1 MRVLLAPGA
10 MSPEPGGA
18 PIAELGLGA
27 RAVAEALA
35 RGWSRARPDDAL
47 ALLPIPDG
55 GPGLTTAIQPG
66 AVEDRTVL
74 DVPGPL
80 GQARQAALVRL
91 TRAAGAAGAGGAGAP
106 GATLIL
112 DAASTAPVPADRHE
126 AGIEAEHGSTWGL
139 GEALRQALERTGDG
153 DVLVVGLARTAAHDG
168 GAGLLDALGGA
179 ERARGL
185 LAGRGIVLALADTL
199 PLGGMSGAGQAL
211 TSLTDLAPEV
221 IQELDRQACSQA
233 SALALGASGGRP
245 GSGALP
251 LAQVASGGADAEAGP
266 GGQPRPSAW
275 GTGAGGGAA
284 MVLRALG
291 ARALPGARVAAG
303 LLGLDAA
310 VEDVDVVVTAVG
322 EAYDILADSVP
333 EVVGAAA
340 SRLALP
346 AILVAGV
353 SAVPRGELA
362 GAGIVSQYALTPA
375 GGGQWIDGGAPGIA
389 QRLEGLG
396 ERLARTWSR

>member
-66 AVEDRTVL
+66 AVEDRAVL

-91 TRAAGAAGAGGAGAP
+91 TRAAGAGGAGAA
-106 GATLIL
+106 GATWVL
-112 DAASTAPVPADRHE
+112 DAASIAPIPADRRE
-126 AGIEAEHGSTWGL
+126 AGREAEHGSTRGL
-139 GEALRQALERTGDG
+139 GEAMRQALGRAREG

-168 GAGLLDALGGA
+168 GAGLLDALGGPEGA
-179 ERARGL
+179 RAL
-185 LAGRGIVLALADTL
+185 IAGRDVVLALADTA
-199 PLGGMSGAGQAL
+199 PLGGMNGAGQGLIAL
-211 TSLTDLAPEV
+211 TGLAPAAV
-221 IQELDRQACSQA
+221 QDLDRRACSRA
-233 SALALGASGGRP
+233 SALLPALAGGDPAPKALLIGQAPGAGV
-245 GSGALP
+245 GAEGHRDGP
-251 LAQVASGGADAEAGP
+251 L
-266 GGQPRPSAW
+266 RPSGW

-284 MVLRALG
+284 IILRALG

-303 LLGLDAA
+303 LTGLEAA
-310 VEDVDVVVTAVG
+310 AEEADLVVTAVG
-322 EAYDILADSVP
+322 EAYDILADSVVD
-333 EVVGAAA
+333 VVGAAA

-346 AILVAGV
+346 AVLVTGI

>member
-66 AVEDRTVL
+66 AVEDRAVL

-91 TRAAGAAGAGGAGAP
+91 TRAAGAGGAGAA
-106 GATLIL
+106 GATWVL
-112 DAASTAPVPADRHE
+112 DAASIAPIPADRRE
-126 AGIEAEHGSTWGL
+126 AGREAEHGSTRGL
-139 GEALRQALERTGDG
+139 GEAMRQALGRAREG

-168 GAGLLDALGGA
+168 GAGLLDALGGPEGA
-179 ERARGL
+179 RAL
-185 LAGRGIVLALADTL
+185 IAGRDVVLALADTA
-199 PLGGMSGAGQAL
+199 PLGGMNGAGQGLIAL
-211 TSLTDLAPEV
+211 TGLAPTAV
-221 IQELDRQACSQA
+221 QDLDRRACSRA
-233 SALALGASGGRP
+233 SALLLALAGGDPAPKALLIGQAPGTGMGAEGHRDG
-245 GSGALP
+245 P
-251 LAQVASGGADAEAGP
+251 L
-266 GGQPRPSAW
+266 RPSGW

-284 MVLRALG
+284 IILRALG
-291 ARALPGARVAAG
+291 ARALPGARVAEG
-303 LLGLDAA
+303 LTGLEAA
-310 VEDVDVVVTAVG
+310 AEEADLVVTAVG
-322 EAYDILADSVP
+322 EAYDILADSVVD
-333 EVVGAAA
+333 VVGAAA

-346 AILVAGV
+346 AVLVTGI

-389 QRLEGLG
+389 QRLEAVG